1 MIYNEIGGG
10 NLDQI
15 LQQRFNVKSGGAV
28 APAIAP
34 EIMPVVGL
42 EMDRPEW
49 SALKGEFWFSV
60 ALSAAAVVG
69 NFSFAYLQNTLA
81 ANLLIVV
88 REMRLTS
95 TSGSVFVRFG
105 APQGVVNFTGS
116 QQLRTRDARLPN
128 LSPIQFDIGD
138 CNLTASGNTLDTLV
152 ASEIVQHPLIVGPGD
167 TLTLVSSAVNQLVS
181 VKLYGYYRNLVSGE
195 LG

>member
-1 MIYNEIGGG
+1 MLFNEIGGG

-15 LQQRFNVKSGGAV
+15 LQQRFNVKSAGAV
-28 APAIAP
+28 APSIAP
-34 EIMPVVGL
+34 EIMPVVAL
-42 EMDRPEW
+42 ENDRPEY

-60 ALSAAAVVG
+60 GLSAAAVVG

-81 ANLLIVV
+81 ANVLLVI
-88 REMRLTS
+88 REMRATS
-95 TSGSVFVRFG
+95 TSGSIFVRFG
-105 APQGVVNFTGS
+105 APQGVVTASSS

-138 CNLTASGNTLDTLV
+138 CTLTASGNTLDTI
-152 ASEIVQHPLIVGPGD
+152 AAGEIVPYPLIVAPGD
-167 TLTLVSSAVNQLVS
+167 TLTFISSAVNQLVS
-181 VKLYGYYRNLVSGE
+181 VKLYGYYRNLVTGE